1 MLRKFQFFMA
11 TFIIYHFWPRLMVGA
26 RTMGPNKNSEYL
38 FVASINQ
45 FMGIPKVFVL
55 LFFKGATLIGPSVI
69 KKFS

>member
-1 MLRKFQFFMA
+1 
-11 TFIIYHFWPRLMVGA
+11 MVGA